1 MARGVEAAT
10 VDDYLERM
18 HEPFGAALRVV
29 RDRLVGAIPGVEQVI
44 SYRVPIFR
52 YRGRGLVGLSV
63 TAKECSLLLMS
74 PPAAKAL
81 AGSLDEGSITGATL
95 HFDPAH
101 PLSEATIRRIVD
113 LRIREVDAA
122 LGDH

>member
-10 VDDYLERM
+10 VDEYLELM
-18 HEPFGAALRVV
+18 PEPFGAALKIV
-29 RDRLVGAIPGVEQVI
+29 RDRLVAAIPDVEQVI
-44 SYRVPIFR
+44 SYRVPIFQ
-52 YRGRGLVGLSV
+52 YRGRGLVGLSA

-74 PPAAKAL
+74 PPTAKTLAA
-81 AGSLDEGSITGATL
+81 SLDEGSITGATL

-113 LRIREVDAA
+113 LRISEVDAA
-122 LGDH
+122 LGAR

>member
-10 VDDYLERM
+10 VDEYLERIP
-18 HEPFGAALRVV
+18 EPFGAALRVV
-29 RDRLVGAIPGVEQVI
+29 RERLVAAIPDVEQVI

-52 YRGRGLVGLSV
+52 YRGRGLVGLSA

-74 PPAAKAL
+74 PAAAKDL
-81 AGSLDEGSITGATL
+81 AGSLDEGSLTGATL

-101 PLSEATIRRIVD
+101 PLGEQTIRRIVD
-113 LRIREVDAA
+113 LRIREIDAA
-122 LGDH
+122 LGGR

>member
-1 MARGVEAAT
+1 MEAAT
-10 VDDYLERM
+10 VDEYLQRM
-18 HEPFGAALRVV
+18 PEPFGTALREV
-29 RDRLVGAIPGVEQVI
+29 RDRLVAAIPDVEQVI

-52 YRGRGLVGLSV
+52 YRGRGLVGLSA

-74 PPAAKAL
+74 PSAAKTL
-81 AGSLDEGSITGATL
+81 AGSLDEGSISGATV

-101 PLSEATIRRIVD
+101 PLSEATVRRIVD

-122 LGDH
+122 LDER